1 MDEFIEF
8 ILFFVVFMAGAFILF
23 YYGSNIIAEAI
34 GVIFL
39 LVGVAV
45 LINIQIVFG
54 VIAYFHFCYHSLG

>member
-45 LINIQIVFG
+45 LINIQIG
-54 VIAYFHFCYHSLG
+54 QMKRGW